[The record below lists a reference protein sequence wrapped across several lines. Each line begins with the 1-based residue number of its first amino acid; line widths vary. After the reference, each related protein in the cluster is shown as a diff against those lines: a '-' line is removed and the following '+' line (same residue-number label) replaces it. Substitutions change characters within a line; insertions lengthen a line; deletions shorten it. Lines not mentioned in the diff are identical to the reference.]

1 MKGFKGALYFF
12 LLFSANYRY
21 TSLCLILRFK
31 QYILPVPH
39 VGDNIDESLLKA
51 LQIIKPSLHEVH

>member
-1 MKGFKGALYFF
+1 MDLREPYTCFF
-12 LLFSANYRY
+12 FFSANYRY
-21 TSLCLILRFK
+21 TSLCLILRLK

-51 LQIIKPSLHEVH
+51 LQIIEPS